1 MEPVIDCPLDMT
13 DTAKLPIA
21 AMTPQ
26 ADIRETDFV
35 QWNEAKVKSDK
46 PFTAQVILASGD
58 DFPFTKKIVIIPS
71 IQHVKVTLTFVGKE
85 KEDGAEKTMTI
96 YMPETTTPNEHLQ
109 VPSSDQTIL
118 PYLSQFSFN
127 VSSESTTPQ
136 TLTVKLHLEACLHA
150 GEFNIT
156 YYVYN
161 YITAYYK
168 ERLQL
173 RMAV

>member
-1 MEPVIDCPLDMT
+1 MEPVIDCPLDMA

-35 QWNEAKVKSDK
+35 QWIDAKVTPDM
-46 PFTAQVILASGD
+46 PFTAQVILASGND
-58 DFPFTKKIVIIPS
+58 LPLTKKIVIIPS
-71 IQHVKVTLTFVGKE
+71 IQHVKVTLTVVGKE
-85 KEDGAEKTMTI
+85 KEDGPEETMTI

-109 VPSSDQTIL
+109 LPSSNQTIL
-118 PYLSQFSFN
+118 PYFSQFSFS
-127 VSSESTTPQ
+127 VASESTTPQ
-136 TLTVKLHLEACLHA
+136 TLTVKLHLEACLQA

-156 YYVYN
+156 CYVYK

-173 RMAV
+173 RLAV